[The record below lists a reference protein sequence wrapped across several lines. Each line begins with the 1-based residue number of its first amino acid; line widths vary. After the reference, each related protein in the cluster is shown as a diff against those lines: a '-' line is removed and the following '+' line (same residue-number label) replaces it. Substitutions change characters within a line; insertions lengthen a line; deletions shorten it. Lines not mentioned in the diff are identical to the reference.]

1 MDKNTLDNSF
11 GKWISP
17 INFSLFEEQVTSLKI
32 DYYTKKLTA
41 ASFMKL
47 LLFSQLTEV
56 ESLHALSDCVFDDSL
71 QKAIGFESISI
82 SQLSR
87 RINGINPD
95 IFQLI
100 FLDLVQQIHVNNGYA
115 KHRMPL
121 KIIDSSTLPLNLT
134 NHRWAEFRKTKSGVK
149 LHLRLVFMEKN
160 TSYPDKVVLTN
171 AKEHDRGQLEV
182 LIDDKECMYVF
193 DRGYIDYER
202 FDRMTD
208 EGYFFLS
215 RLKNNAVIREIES
228 FTIPADSA
236 AITDQM
242 VLIGTP
248 QKRAENLFRVIEVKD
263 SKGNLLRL
271 VTNRFDLSSD
281 EISEMYKSR
290 WAIELFFKWLK
301 QHVNIK
307 KFYGQSEWAIHNQV
321 FLALIVYCLNVLIQL
336 ETKSRTAILQIS
348 RWLRAA
354 IWKPHYVW
362 IRKVAESAV
371 P

>member
-1 MDKNTLDNSF
+1 MVFPSESIKKDQLMDKNTLDNSF

-32 DYYTKKLTA
+32 DYYT
-41 ASFMKL
+41 
-47 LLFSQLTEV
+47 
-56 ESLHALSDCVFDDSL
+56 
-71 QKAIGFESISI
+71 
-82 SQLSR
+82 
-87 RINGINPD
+87 
-95 IFQLI
+95 
-100 FLDLVQQIHVNNGYA
+100 
-115 KHRMPL
+115 
-121 KIIDSSTLPLNLT
+121 
-134 NHRWAEFRKTKSGVK
+134 
-149 LHLRLVFMEKN
+149 
-160 TSYPDKVVLTN
+160 
-171 AKEHDRGQLEV
+171 
-182 LIDDKECMYVF
+182 
-193 DRGYIDYER
+193 
-202 FDRMTD
+202 
-208 EGYFFLS
+208 
-215 RLKNNAVIREIES
+215 
-228 FTIPADSA
+228 ADSA

-336 ETKSRTAILQIS
+336 ETKSRTTILQIS

-362 IRKVAESAV
+362 IRKVAESSV